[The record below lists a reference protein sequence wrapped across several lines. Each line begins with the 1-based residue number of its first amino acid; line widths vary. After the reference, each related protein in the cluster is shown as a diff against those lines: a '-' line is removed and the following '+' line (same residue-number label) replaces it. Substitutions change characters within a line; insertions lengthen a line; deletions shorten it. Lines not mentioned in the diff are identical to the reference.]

1 MYTVW
6 HVYFFRDMAENSRKL
21 TLEELTLEEADS
33 ILEAASL
40 SGGIKVKEFD
50 F

>member
-1 MYTVW
+1 MMNTVW
-6 HVYFFRDMAENSRKL
+6 KMAENSRKL
-21 TLEELTLEEADS
+21 SELTLEEAES

-40 SGGIKVKEFD
+40 SIGIKVKEFD